1 MLKKALIIVILIT
14 CWKLQAQDTI
24 NNKLQAQF
32 IDEPIKIDGNL
43 NKLIWKNAVKISDFT
58 QRELIQGAKSTEKTE
73 VAILFSNDK
82 MYVGIW
88 CYDNQPKEII
98 AKENKRD
105 FNYNIDDNFIFII
118 DTYNDKRNGFM
129 FVTNPNGA
137 RADLQVFNNGGSTN
151 IFWNGVW
158 NVKTTVNSEGWFAEM
173 EIPLYTLK
181 YRADIKE
188 QVWGINFERNIRR
201 KREQVRWKAWNRNNR
216 IEQVNLAGELHGLNQ
231 LSNKKFV
238 EIKPYAIGG
247 GERANSKIRP
257 VGNLG
262 GDVNYLI
269 TPTYRLNLTFNTD
282 FAQVEADQQQVNITR
297 FPLFFPELREFFL
310 EGEDYFNFGFGGN
323 RIIPF
328 YTRKIGLNEQRQT
341 VPIIAGARILG
352 KENRQTLG
360 LMSLQ
365 TAETPSQLSTNYTT
379 ASWRQDIG
387 KQSVIG
393 AMTTHKIDKNAWHS
407 TTGVNGRYSTSK
419 FLGNKNLDIGGAYIQ
434 SHEHDTTFNRQAYA
448 YRAFVHYQNDFLTIF
463 ASNQKSPA
471 AFNPEMGLMRRRD
484 FKESF
489 ALINLK
495 PRPKN
500 WLKWIRQFDFVPTG
514 LTYTQY
520 NTDNSVQ
527 SFEYQIRYLGFETKK
542 GEKIGFDYKI
552 MAEGLKDSFSISEG
566 VLIPDS
572 TYWWRQYEFEIS
584 TFTGRTL
591 SMYNKFIT
599 GQFYDGKSLQTTS
612 EVLWRANKHFNLLVR
627 YNHNNVRLPSG
638 SFQINLLSTRLEYAV
653 NPMVF
658 GSVLSQWNS
667 AADEFSMNFRL
678 QVIPKVGTDFY
689 FIVNQIYDTSSGGFN
704 HIRTTV
710 LGKLVWRFML

>member
-1 MLKKALIIVILIT
+1 MLKKALIIVILIA

-43 NKLIWKNAVKISDFT
+43 NKLVWKNASKISDFT

-88 CYDNQPKEII
+88 CYDKQANEII

-247 GERANSKIRP
+247 GEKTNSKIRP
-257 VGNLG
+257 VGNIG

-393 AMTTHKIDKNAWHS
+393 AMTTHKIDKTAWHS

-434 SHEHDTTFNRQAYA
+434 SHEHDTTFNLQAYA

-591 SMYNKFIT
+591 SMHNKFIT

-638 SFQINLLSTRLEYAV
+638 SFQINLLSTRIEYAV

-704 HIRTTV
+704 QIRTTV

>member
-43 NKLIWKNAVKISDFT
+43 NKLVWKNAVKISDFT

-262 GDVNYLI
+262 GDINYLI

-407 TTGVNGRYSTSK
+407 TTGINGRYSTSK

>member
-1 MLKKALIIVILIT
+1 MLKKALIFVILIA

-24 NNKLQAQF
+24 NNKIQAQF
-32 IDEPIKIDGNL
+32 INEPIKIDGNL
-43 NKLIWKNAVKISDFT
+43 NKVVWKNATKINDFT

-88 CYDNQPKEII
+88 CYDSQPKEII

-158 NVKTTVNSEGWFAEM
+158 NVKTTVTSEGWFAEM

-181 YRADIKE
+181 YKANIKD

-216 IEQVNLAGELHGLNQ
+216 IEQVNLAGELQGLNR
-231 LSNKKFV
+231 LSDKKFV

-247 GERANSKIRP
+247 GEKAKSAFRP
-257 VGNLG
+257 VGNVG

-527 SFEYQIRYLGFETKK
+527 SFEYQVRYLGFETKK

-584 TFTGRTL
+584 TFSGRTL
-591 SMYNKFIT
+591 SMYNKLIT

-627 YNHNNVRLPSG
+627 YNHNNVKLPSG

-689 FIVNQIYDTSSGGFN
+689 FIVNQIYDTSSGAFN

>member
-1 MLKKALIIVILIT
+1 M
-14 CWKLQAQDTI
+14 
-24 NNKLQAQF
+24 
-32 IDEPIKIDGNL
+32 
-43 NKLIWKNAVKISDFT
+43 
-58 QRELIQGAKSTEKTE
+58 
-73 VAILFSNDK
+73 FSNDK
-82 MYVGIW
+82 LYVGIW
-88 CYDNQPKEII
+88 CYDSTPKEII

-137 RADLQVFNNGGSTN
+137 RADLQVFNNGGSSN
-151 IFWNGVW
+151 IYWNGVW
-158 NVKTTVNSEGWFAEM
+158 NVKTIKNNEGWFAEM

-181 YRADIKE
+181 YKANIKD

-247 GERANSKIRP
+247 GEKTNSPLRA
-257 VGNLG
+257 VGNIG
-262 GDVNYLI
+262 GDINYLI

-310 EGEDYFNFGFGGN
+310 EGEDYFNFSFGGN

-328 YTRKIGLNEQRQT
+328 YTRKIGLNEQRET

-393 AMTTHKIDKNAWHS
+393 AMTTHKIDKNTWHS

-434 SHEHDTTFNRQAYA
+434 SHEHDTAFNKQAYA
-448 YRAFVHYQNDFLTIF
+448 YRAFVHYQNDILTIF

-471 AFNPEMGLMRRRD
+471 AFNPEIGLMRRRD

-495 PRPKN
+495 PRPKK

-527 SFEYQIRYLGFETKK
+527 SFEYQIRYLGFETRK

-572 TYWWRQYEFEIS
+572 TYWWRQYEFEFG
-584 TFTGRTL
+584 TFNGRTL

-599 GQFYDGKSLQTTS
+599 GQFYNGKSLQTTS
-612 EVLWRANKHFNLLVR
+612 ELLWRANKHFNLLVR
-627 YNHNNVRLPSG
+627 YNHNNVKLPSG

-689 FIVNQIYDTSSGGFN
+689 FIVNQIYDTSSGTFN

-710 LGKLVWRFML
+710 LGKLVWRFMI

>member
-1 MLKKALIIVILIT
+1 MLKKALIIVILIA

-43 NKLIWKNAVKISDFT
+43 NKTVWKNAVKISDFT

-216 IEQVNLAGELHGLNQ
+216 IEQVNLAGEIHGLNQ

-495 PRPKN
+495 PRPKK

-520 NTDNSVQ
+520 NTNNSVQ

-627 YNHNNVRLPSG
+627 YNHNNVRLPAG
-638 SFQINLLSTRLEYAV
+638 SFQINLLSTRIEYAV

-689 FIVNQIYDTSSGGFN
+689 FIVNQIYDTSSGAFN

>member
-1 MLKKALIIVILIT
+1 MSKKVLIIVILIA
-14 CWKLQAQDTI
+14 CWKLKAQDTN
-24 NNKLQAQF
+24 NNKLQANF

-43 NKLIWKNAVKISDFT
+43 NKSVWQNAAKISDFT

-181 YRADIKE
+181 YRANIKD

-216 IEQVNLAGELHGLNQ
+216 IEQVNLAGELQGLNK
-231 LSNKKFV
+231 LSNKKFI
-238 EIKPYAIGG
+238 EIKPYSIGG
-247 GERANSKIRP
+247 GEKTNTKLRP
-257 VGNLG
+257 VGNIG

-393 AMTTHKIDKNAWHS
+393 AMTTHKIDKNTWHS

-419 FLGNKNLDIGGAYIQ
+419 FLGNKNLDVGGAYIQ
-434 SHEHDTTFNRQAYA
+434 SHEHNTKFNRQAYA

-495 PRPKN
+495 PRPKK

-520 NTDNSVQ
+520 NTDKSVQ

-584 TFTGRTL
+584 TFSGRTL

-599 GQFYDGKSLQTTS
+599 GQFYDGNSLQTTS

-627 YNHNNVRLPSG
+627 YNHNNVKLPSG

-678 QVIPKVGTDFY
+678 QIIPKVGTDFY
-689 FIVNQIYDTSSGGFN
+689 FIVNQIYDTSSGTFN

>member
-43 NKLIWKNAVKISDFT
+43 NKLVWKNAEKISDFT

-434 SHEHDTTFNRQAYA
+434 SHEHDTSFNRQAYA

>member
-43 NKLIWKNAVKISDFT
+43 NKLVWKNAKKISDFT

>member
-1 MLKKALIIVILIT
+1 MLKKALIIVILIA

-43 NKLIWKNAVKISDFT
+43 NKLVWKNASKISDFT

-88 CYDNQPKEII
+88 CYDKQANEII

-247 GERANSKIRP
+247 GEKTNSKIRP
-257 VGNLG
+257 VGNIG

-638 SFQINLLSTRLEYAV
+638 SFQINLLSTRIEYAV

>member
-1 MLKKALIIVILIT
+1 MLKKALIFVILIA

-24 NNKLQAQF
+24 NNKIQAQF

-43 NKLIWKNAVKISDFT
+43 NKLVWKNASKINDFT

-88 CYDNQPKEII
+88 CYDSQPKEII

-158 NVKTTVNSEGWFAEM
+158 NVKTTVTSEGWFAEM

-181 YRADIKE
+181 YRADSKD

-247 GERANSKIRP
+247 GERTNSKLRP

-393 AMTTHKIDKNAWHS
+393 AMTTHKIDKTSWHS

-471 AFNPEMGLMRRRD
+471 AFNPEIGLMRRRD

-495 PRPKN
+495 PRPKK

-552 MAEGLKDSFSISEG
+552 MAEGLKDSFAISEG
-566 VLIPDS
+566 ILIPDS

-627 YNHNNVRLPSG
+627 YNHNNVSLPSG
-638 SFQINLLSTRLEYAV
+638 SFKINLVSTRLEYAI
-653 NPMVF
+653 NPMIF

-689 FIVNQIYDTSSGGFN
+689 FIVNQIYDTSSGAFN

>member
-43 NKLIWKNAVKISDFT
+43 NKLVWKNAEKISDFT

-520 NTDNSVQ
+520 NTDNSIQ

>member
-43 NKLIWKNAVKISDFT
+43 NKLVWKNASKISDFT

>member
-43 NKLIWKNAVKISDFT
+43 NKLVWKNAVKISDFT

-262 GDVNYLI
+262 GDINYLI

-689 FIVNQIYDTSSGGFN
+689 FIVNQIYDTSSGSFN

>member
-43 NKLIWKNAVKISDFT
+43 NKLVWKNASKISDFT

-542 GEKIGFDYKI
+542 GEKIGLDYKI